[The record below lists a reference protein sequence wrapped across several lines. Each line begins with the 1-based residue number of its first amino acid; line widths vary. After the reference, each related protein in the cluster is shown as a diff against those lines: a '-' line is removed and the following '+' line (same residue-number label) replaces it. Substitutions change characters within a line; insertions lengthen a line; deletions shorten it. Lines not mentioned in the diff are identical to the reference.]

1 MKNKF
6 SLWFNIVTICLCVC
20 AIAIG
25 VYSATTANLNVGGKI
40 AFSAHNCKVD
50 ITAYIYGH
58 AEGNDDDGL
67 PVAEAQK
74 EPLNGGNAL
83 SIEGGVST
91 TEQCKLDLGTRYFTD
106 MASTDGSA
114 EDIVIGITVKNTSAY
129 KITAKTGTHTLPTR
143 VTASANQDTAD
154 IDPQGTTTFVF
165 TLELQPDT
173 LNGTVYSSIT
183 TLQDLVLALEFEK
196 WEEPFIKSDTIQN
209 TADARYGDGTT
220 TYYYI
225 EMGTNPYNRSEKL
238 RWVPIAEYDT
248 TTSTY
253 KLFEKTSKPE
263 EGKTYYFISE
273 YVLDIE
279 KSVSN
284 YGISYNFHNSS
295 ATSYSV
301 YYNGG
306 DASTLDGYTTHTLK
320 PNDYSSSNIRA
331 YLNSNSDDPAYRTY
345 EGNTANA
352 GSAQD
357 YYPNTTT
364 ALTGDKSFL
373 TYFEISSDSVYNMIT
388 ARPLDSAQNGATFSL
403 YSDIG
408 TTSATATKKA
418 GTFTASSKTINNK
431 TISTSATDS
440 DKLWCLSYY
449 EACNFLGQKDA
460 TLTSSRDTYK
470 VSYMLPTT
478 SLAGDGTF
486 AGTAGF
492 WWLRTPVSSI
502 AYFAFYMLTLGSL
515 NNFSVGNAIG
525 VRPAFQISIPA

>member
-6 SLWFNIVTICLCVC
+6 RLWINIVTICLCVC

-129 KITAKTGTHTLPTR
+129 KITAKTVTHTLPTR

-173 LNGTVYSSIT
+173 PNGTVYSSIT
-183 TLQDLVLALEFEK
+183 TLQDLVLALKFEK

-225 EMGTNPYNRSEKL
+225 EMGTNPYTGEKL

-273 YVLDIE
+273 YILDVE
-279 KSVSN
+279 SATN
-284 YGISYNFHNSS
+284 YGLSYNFYNNL

-320 PNDYSSSNIRA
+320 PYDYSSSNIRA
-331 YLNSNSDDPAYRTY
+331 YLNSNSDNPAYRTY
-345 EGNTANA
+345 SGNTANA
-352 GSAQD
+352 GSAKT

-373 TYFEISSDSVYNMIT
+373 TYFEISSDSIYNMIT
-388 ARPLDSAQNGATFSL
+388 ARPLESAQNGATFSL
-403 YSDIG
+403 YSDTG
-408 TTSATATKKA
+408 TTSATATKTA
-418 GTFTASSKTINNK
+418 GVFKASSKTISGK

-460 TLTSSRDTYK
+460 TLTSSSDTYK
-470 VSYMLPTT
+470 VSYKLPTT

-486 AGTAGF
+486 TGTASN
-492 WWLRTPVSSI
+492 WWLRTPRASFATYEYLVNAGGSLVSSD
-502 AYFAFYMLTLGSL
+502 ADGA
-515 NNFSVGNAIG
+515 NG
-525 VRPAFQISIPA
+525 VRPAFQITIPA